1 MESLRWT
8 NEIQWCYVKVRS
20 ISLSFVNEKHIRTVT
35 VDNIFDLEVGPSK
48 SEREK
53 DNATDYSNN
62 FIEIRSPL

>member
-35 VDNIFDLEVGPSK
+35 VDNIFDSEVEPSK

-53 DNATDYSNN
+53 DNATDYSND

>member
-35 VDNIFDLEVGPSK
+35 VDNTFDSEVESSE

-53 DNATDYSNN
+53 DNVIDNSND
-62 FIEIRSPL
+62 FIGIRSSL